1 MVWAPREEGLAAA
14 IADSARA
21 ASPPPRLKLTLFQ
34 GEGPGLREVGVVTL
48 RTRDAGRWER

>member
-21 ASPPPRLKLTLFQ
+21 ASPPRLKLTLFQ